1 MTQVRLL
8 LTSAG
13 ITNEHI
19 RKALV
24 DLLGKPINQSTALFV
39 PTAIYAYPNGSNY
52 AWRSALMDGI
62 QSLGNLGWK
71 KFGILEL
78 TALPSLNKDIWLP
91 EIEEA
96 DALIVGGGNFFY
108 LSFWMQKSGLFDIL
122 PELLEKGK
130 TYVGISAGS
139 MILTHSINFNLK
151 HFEKT
156 GVYYDDEYDEEAP
169 QNAGSDKTMHLVDF
183 VIRPHLNSNF
193 VPKLTLENI
202 EKWATKINVPLYAI
216 DDQTALKVID
226 GKVEVITEGKWK
238 LFEKSGKA
246 INKSA

>member
-1 MTQVRLL
+1 MPQMRLL
-8 LTSAG
+8 LTSIG
-13 ITNEHI
+13 ITNELI

-39 PTAIYAYPNGSNY
+39 PTAIYAYPQGNNY
-52 AWRSALMDGI
+52 AWITL
-62 QSLGNLGWK
+62 QNLGNLGWK
-71 KFGILEL
+71 KFGVLEL

-91 EIEEA
+91 EVEEA
-96 DALIVGGGNFFY
+96 DAIIVGGGNFFY

-139 MILTHSINFNLK
+139 MILTHSISFNLER
-151 HFEKT
+151 FEKT

-183 VIRPHLNSNF
+183 VIRPHLNSNM
-193 VPKLTLENI
+193 VPKVTLENI
-202 EKWATKINVPLYAI
+202 EKWATKIDVPLYAI

-246 INKSA
+246 INKSS

>member
-1 MTQVRLL
+1 MTQTRLL
-8 LTSAG
+8 LTSIG
-13 ITNEHI
+13 ITNESI
-19 RKALV
+19 RKALI

-39 PTAIYAYPNGSNY
+39 PTAIYAYPQGNNY
-52 AWRSALMDGI
+52 AWITL

-71 KFGILEL
+71 KFGVLEL
-78 TALPSLNKDIWLP
+78 TALPSLNKEIWLP
-91 EIEEA
+91 EVEEA
-96 DALIVGGGNFFY
+96 DAIIVGGGNGFY

-139 MILTHSINFNLK
+139 MILTHSLNFNRK
-151 HFEKT
+151 RFEKT
-156 GVYYDDEYDEEAP
+156 GVYYDEEYDEEAP
-169 QNAGSDKTMHLVDF
+169 INAGSDKTLHLVDF
-183 VIRPHLNSNF
+183 VIRPHLNFNMF
-193 VPKLTLENI
+193 PKATLENI
-202 EKWATKINVPLYAI
+202 EKWAAKIDVPLYAI

-238 LFEKSGKA
+238 LFEKSRKP

>member
-1 MTQVRLL
+1 MTQVKLL

-13 ITNEHI
+13 ITNESI
-19 RKALV
+19 REGFI
-24 DLLGKPINQSTALFV
+24 DLLEKPFNQSAALFV
-39 PTAIYAYPNGSNY
+39 PTAIYAYPGGSNY
-52 AWRSALMDGI
+52 AWRSL

-78 TALPSLNKDIWLP
+78 TALPTMNKDVWLP

-96 DALIVGGGNFFY
+96 DALIVGGGNCFY

-122 PELLEKGK
+122 PELLKKGK

-139 MILTHSINFNLK
+139 MILTHSLSFDLK
-151 HFEKT
+151 RFDKT
-156 GVYYDDEYDEEAP
+156 GVYYDDEYGEEAP
-169 QNAGSDKTMHLVDF
+169 QSAGSDKTMRLVDS
-183 VIRPHLNSNF
+183 VIRPHLNSKM
-193 VPKLTLENI
+193 VPKATLENV
-202 EKWATKINVPLYAI
+202 EKWAARVDVPLYAI

-238 LFEKSGKA
+238 LFEKKEGYSDESNC
-246 INKSA
+246 I

>member
-1 MTQVRLL
+1 MTQKKLL
-8 LTSAG
+8 LTSLG

-39 PTAIYAYPNGSNY
+39 PTAIYPYYAYPNVSNY
-52 AWRSALMDGI
+52 AWESL

-71 KFGILEL
+71 KFGVLEL

-91 EIEEA
+91 EVEAA
-96 DALIVGGGNFFY
+96 DAIIVGQGNGFY

-139 MILTHSINFNLK
+139 MILTHSLSFNRK
-151 HFEKT
+151 RFEKT
-156 GVYYDDEYDEEAP
+156 GVYYDDEYEEEAP
-169 QNAGSDKTMHLVDF
+169 INAGSDKTMRLVDF
-183 VIRPHLNSNF
+183 VIRPHLNSNMF
-193 VPKLTLENI
+193 PKVTLENI
-202 EKWATKINVPLYAI
+202 EKWAAKIDVRLYAI

-226 GKVEVITEGKWK
+226 GKVEVITEGNWK
-238 LFEKSGKA
+238 LFENSGA
-246 INKSA
+246 SASLATQ

>member
-1 MTQVRLL
+1 MTQMRLL
-8 LTSAG
+8 LTSIG
-13 ITNEHI
+13 ITNELI

-39 PTAIYAYPNGSNY
+39 PTAIYAYPEGSNY
-52 AWRSALMDGI
+52 AWITL

-71 KFGILEL
+71 KLGVLEL
-78 TALPSLNKDIWLP
+78 TALPSLNKDVWLP
-91 EIEEA
+91 EVEAA
-96 DALIVGGGNFFY
+96 DAIIVGGGNGFY

-139 MILTHSINFNLK
+139 MVLTQSLSFNRK
-151 HFEKT
+151 RFEKT
-156 GVYYDDEYDEEAP
+156 GVYYDAEYEEEAP
-169 QNAGSDKTMHLVDF
+169 ANAGSDKTMHLVDF
-183 VIRPHLNSNF
+183 VIRPHLNSNM
-193 VPKLTLENI
+193 VPKATLENI
-202 EKWATKINVPLYAI
+202 EKWTAKIDVPLYAI

-246 INKSA
+246 IDKSS

>member
-1 MTQVRLL
+1 MTQMKLL
-8 LTSAG
+8 LTSLG

-24 DLLGKPINQSTALFV
+24 DLLGKPINQSTAFIV
-39 PTAIYAYPNGSNY
+39 PTAIYAYPQGYNY
-52 AWRSALMDGI
+52 AWITL

-71 KFGILEL
+71 KFGVLEL
-78 TALPSLNKDIWLP
+78 TALPSLNQDVWRP
-91 EIEEA
+91 GIEEV
-96 DALIVGGGNFFY
+96 DALIVGPGNGFY

-130 TYVGISAGS
+130 TYVGVSAGS
-139 MILTHSINFNLK
+139 MILTHSLNFNRK
-151 HFEKT
+151 RFEKT
-156 GVYYDDEYDEEAP
+156 GVYYDDEYEEEAP
-169 QNAGSDKTMHLVDF
+169 INAGSDKTMHLVDF
-183 VIRPHLNSNF
+183 VIRPHLNSNMF
-193 VPKLTLENI
+193 PKVTLENI
-202 EKWATKINVPLYAI
+202 EKWATKIDVPLYAI

-246 INKSA
+246 INESS

>member
-1 MTQVRLL
+1 MTQRKLL
-8 LTSAG
+8 LTSFG

-24 DLLGKPINQSTALFV
+24 DLLGKPINQSTALFI
-39 PTAIYAYPNGSNY
+39 PTAMYAYPDGSNY
-52 AWRSALMDGI
+52 AWRSL
-62 QSLGNLGWK
+62 QSLGNLGRK
-71 KFGILEL
+71 KFGVLEL
-78 TALPSLNKDIWLP
+78 TALPSLNKDVWLP

-96 DALIVGGGNFFY
+96 DVLIVGGGNFFY

-139 MILTHSINFNLK
+139 MILTHSINFNRK
-151 HFEKT
+151 RFERT
-156 GVYYDDEYDEEAP
+156 GIYYDDEYKEEAP
-169 QNAGSDKTMHLVDF
+169 INAGSDKTMHLVDF
-183 VIRPHLNSNF
+183 VIRPHLNTNFEEYSENSNM
-193 VPKLTLENI
+193 VPKVTLENI
-202 EKWATKINVPLYAI
+202 EKWATKIDVPLYAI

-238 LFEKSGKA
+238 LFEKS
-246 INKSA
+246 

>member
-1 MTQVRLL
+1 MTRMKLL
-8 LTSAG
+8 LTSIG
-13 ITNEHI
+13 ITNELI
-19 RKALV
+19 RKALE

-39 PTAIYAYPNGSNY
+39 PTAIYAYPKASNY
-52 AWRSALMDGI
+52 AWITL

-71 KFGILEL
+71 RFGVLEL
-78 TALPSLNKDIWLP
+78 TALPSLNKDVWLP

-96 DALIVGGGNFFY
+96 DALIVGAGNGFY

-139 MILTHSINFNLK
+139 MILTHSLSFDRK
-151 HFEKT
+151 RFEKT
-156 GVYYDDEYDEEAP
+156 GIYYDDEYDEEAP
-169 QNAGSDKTMHLVDF
+169 ENAGSDKTMHIVDF
-183 VIRPHLNSNF
+183 VIRPHLNSNML
-193 VPKLTLENI
+193 PKATLENI
-202 EKWATKINVPLYAI
+202 EKWAAKIDVPLYAI

-238 LFEKSGKA
+238 LFEKTRKA
-246 INKSA
+246 INKKKC

>member
-1 MTQVRLL
+1 MPQVRLL
-8 LTSAG
+8 LTSIG
-13 ITNEHI
+13 ITNELI

-39 PTAIYAYPNGSNY
+39 PTAIYAYPQGNNY
-52 AWRSALMDGI
+52 AWIAL

-71 KFGILEL
+71 KFGVLEL
-78 TALPSLNKDIWLP
+78 TALPSLNKDVWLP
-91 EIEEA
+91 EVEEA
-96 DALIVGGGNFFY
+96 DAIIVGGGNFFY

-139 MILTHSINFNLK
+139 MILTHSISFNLER
-151 HFEKT
+151 FEKT
-156 GVYYDDEYDEEAP
+156 GVYYDDEYGEEAP
-169 QNAGSDKTMHLVDF
+169 INAGSDKTMHLVDF
-183 VIRPHLNSNF
+183 VIRPHLNSNM
-193 VPKLTLENI
+193 VPKVTLENI
-202 EKWATKINVPLYAI
+202 EKWAAKIDVPLYAI

-226 GKVEVITEGKWK
+226 GKVEVITKGKWK

-246 INKSA
+246 INKSS

>member
-1 MTQVRLL
+1 MTQMKLL
-8 LTSAG
+8 LTSLG

-24 DLLGKPINQSTALFV
+24 DLLGKPINQSAALFV
-39 PTAIYAYPNGSNY
+39 PTAIYAYPKASNY
-52 AWRSALMDGI
+52 AWITL

-71 KFGILEL
+71 RFGVLEL
-78 TALPSLNKDIWLP
+78 TALPSLNKDVWLP

-96 DALIVGGGNFFY
+96 DALIVGAGNGFY

-139 MILTHSINFNLK
+139 MILTHSLSFDRK
-151 HFEKT
+151 RFEKT
-156 GVYYDDEYDEEAP
+156 GIYYDEEYDEEAP
-169 QNAGSDKTMHLVDF
+169 ENAGSDRTMHIVDF
-183 VIRPHLNSNF
+183 VIRPHLNSNML
-193 VPKLTLENI
+193 PKATLENI
-202 EKWATKINVPLYAI
+202 EKWAAKIDVPLYAI

-246 INKSA
+246 KL

>member
-39 PTAIYAYPNGSNY
+39 PTAIYAYPKASNY
-52 AWRSALMDGI
+52 AWGFL

-78 TALPSLNKDIWLP
+78 TALPSLNKEIWLP

-96 DALIVGGGNFFY
+96 DAIIVGGGNGFY

-130 TYVGISAGS
+130 TYVGVSAGS
-139 MILTHSINFNLK
+139 MILTHSLNFNRK

-156 GVYYDDEYDEEAP
+156 GIHYDDEYEEEAP
-169 QNAGSDKTMHLVDF
+169 INAGSDKTLHLVDF
-183 VIRPHLNSNF
+183 VIRPHLNSNMF
-193 VPKLTLENI
+193 PKATLENI
-202 EKWATKINVPLYAI
+202 EKWAAKIDVPLYAI

-238 LFEKSGKA
+238 LFEKSRKP